1 MLAPTADLRQIARM
15 NSAGGID
22 RRTVQER
29 LLSDLENLHAL
40 GVRSLALFGSVA
52 RDEARPG
59 SDVDVLVEF
68 EPPIR
73 YERYCAVR
81 ERLEELLECRVDLL
95 TVGALREELRA
106 TIERDL
112 LRVA

>member
-1 MLAPTADLRQIARM
+1 MNPNGGMDGRTAL
-15 NSAGGID
+15 
-22 RRTVQER
+22 ER
-29 LLSDLENLHAL
+29 LRGDIVNLRAL

-59 SDVDVLVEF
+59 SDVDVLVEL
-68 EPPIR
+68 EPPVR

-81 ERLEELLECRVDLL
+81 ERLEVLLGCPVDLV
-95 TVGALREELRA
+95 TVGSLREGMRA